1 MNFFFKFLN
10 VSCFR
15 YKRDTLHRHVLG
27 ETNEKEHLQADLR
40 KLSDALVKVNE
51 KLCDTTMA
59 RCRLDQTIR
68 DTEKALTNLAK
79 GSENLLSFMI
89 QVTNDIQ
96 PLIKEPETAMEPEPE
111 TKKRTSSRKSTR

>member
-1 MNFFFKFLN
+1 MN